1 MKAIILAGGEGKRL
15 RPITAKMPKP
25 LVPINGIPAIELIIG
40 QLADA
45 GITEAAVTTGYLA
58 EMLEIL
64 SAVSAGG

>member
-1 MKAIILAGGEGKRL
+1 
-15 RPITAKMPKP
+15 MPKP